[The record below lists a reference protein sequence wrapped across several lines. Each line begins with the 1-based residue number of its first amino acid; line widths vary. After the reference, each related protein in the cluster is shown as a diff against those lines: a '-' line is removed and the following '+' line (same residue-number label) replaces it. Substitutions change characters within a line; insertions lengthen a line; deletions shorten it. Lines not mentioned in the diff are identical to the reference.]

1 MSETNP
7 YAAPAD
13 VQTIVDV
20 DNGVKFFRDGRFL
33 IVRDGAELPETC
45 VVTNEPAESGSW
57 RKRVKIA
64 WTPPWV
70 YVLILVNVI
79 VLLIVAMIV
88 QKKARIT
95 YSVGS
100 RSRRKIVLRR
110 SIGFV
115 LFLLC
120 VALFF
125 FGATADTDEMVGIGI
140 LGGFA
145 ALIASLIFFVIAN
158 PVKVVKFK
166 NGWFRIKGCSP
177 DFLDTLPQHLSPF

>member
-1 MSETNP
+1 MSENNP

-20 DNGVKFFRDGRFL
+20 DGGVMFFRDGRFL
-33 IVRDGAELPETC
+33 VVRDGAVLPETC

-70 YVLILVNVI
+70 YLLILVNII
-79 VLLIVAMIV
+79 VLLIVSMIV

-95 YSVGS
+95 YSLGR

-110 SIGFV
+110 WVAS
-115 LFLLC
+115 LLLMLS

-125 FGATADTDEMVGIGI
+125 FGAMADTDEMVGIGI
-140 LGGFA
+140 TAGFA
-145 ALIASLIFFVIAN
+145 SLIASLVFFVIAN
-158 PVKVVKFK
+158 PLKVVKFK
-166 NGWFRIKGCSP
+166 NDWFRIKGCSP